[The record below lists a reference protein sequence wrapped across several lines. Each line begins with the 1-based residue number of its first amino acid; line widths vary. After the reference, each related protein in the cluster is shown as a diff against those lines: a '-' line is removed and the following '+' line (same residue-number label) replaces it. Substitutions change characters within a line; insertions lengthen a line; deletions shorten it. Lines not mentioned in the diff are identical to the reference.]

1 MDIGPDLAGG
11 AHCMYVL
18 TDRPLISKTGS
29 HSSDLLHDLGQV
41 NSHLWTILVL
51 FFSQVVEHS
60 IKILTTGP
68 LQACV

>member
-1 MDIGPDLAGG
+1 MPTSG
-11 AHCMYVL
+11 AHYMYIL

-41 NSHLWTILVL
+41 NFHLWTILIL

-60 IKILTTGP
+60 S
-68 LQACV
+68 